1 VPSRIPPIPEPD
13 PEQYR
18 AARELASRAS
28 EPAVAGNVL
37 FGTVGWTD
45 PTLLKAGT
53 FYPKGAKTARDR
65 LGYYARHFSLVE
77 VAATYYSL
85 LPRENAEQWVEITP
99 PSFVFDVKAHPVLTT
114 HPIEVARL
122 PADLKAACVR
132 AGFEARVYPAKLPAE
147 LRSEIEARFRA
158 LLEPLVAAG
167 RLGAV
172 VLQFPAWFVRS
183 RENIAELERLAASF
197 HDVPLAV
204 EFRHATWLTENSRQH
219 TLDLLRRS
227 AMSYVVVDEPA
238 VAGAVPAVLAVTNPK
253 LVIVRFHGRNSRTW
267 LKRGASVH
275 ERFDYLYSKAE
286 LTPWI
291 ASLETLAAEAE
302 SVHGSFNNC
311 VRDYAV
317 LNAKELSVLLEE
329 GRAEDGAAPSPA

>member
-1 VPSRIPPIPEPD
+1 MASRTPRIPEPD
-13 PEQYR
+13 AEQYR
-18 AARELASRAS
+18 AARTLASRAP

-45 PTLLKAGT
+45 PTLLKAG
-53 FYPKGAKTARDR
+53 FYPKGSKTARDR
-65 LGYYARHFSLVE
+65 LAYYARHFSFVE

-85 LPRENAEQWVEITP
+85 LPRENAEQWLVATP
-99 PSFVFDVKAHPVLTT
+99 EHFVFDVKAHPVLTT
-114 HPIEVARL
+114 HPIDVARL
-122 PADLKAACVR
+122 PADLKAACQR
-132 AGFEARVYPAKLPAE
+132 EGHETRVYPAKLPLE
-147 LRSEIEARFRA
+147 LRAEIEARFRA

-172 VLQFPAWFVRS
+172 VCQFPAWFVRS
-183 RENIAELERLAASF
+183 RENVAELERLAARW

-204 EFRHATWLTENSRQH
+204 EFRHATWLAEQSRAH

-227 AMSYVVVDEPA
+227 SLSYVCVDEPP
-238 VAGAVPAVLAVTNPK
+238 VAGAVPPVVAVTNPK
-253 LVIVRFHGRNSRTW
+253 LAIVRFHGRNSGAW
-267 LKRGASVH
+267 SKRGASVH
-275 ERFDYLYSKAE
+275 ERFDYLYSTAE

-291 ASLETLAAEAE
+291 SSMAELAAEAE

-317 LNAKELSVLLEE
+317 LNAKELSVLCGEQSA
-329 GRAEDGAAPSPA
+329 R